1 METARPTFGILPGDI
16 FVNLLLITPLLG
28 FLCGIGF
35 YFYVIW
41 SSKNSRLTRVLYTL
55 LFPALFVLIVLPPL
69 YSVKTGYRHNANG
82 LGLTKLRLAISRSSN
97 DPAESAELLKILREW
112 RKNED
117 RDYRDLWNTLHNR
130 YQDKMSRVQMFP
142 EEIELKLPPDE
153 TPGCLPI
160 IKAPPIKPGPE
171 VDYSMVNGF
180 AERVDERKQRM
191 AEPYWRGKGIL
202 VTGKLNVE
210 GMKNVKR
217 VAAKTSFVTEDGVFA
232 QSVCIGKTLR
242 FVQHGYEPLDIHL
255 APERFRGIRS
265 FDVGNIVL
273 RKASPEHLSQIS
285 FTVELPR
292 GIKNALVTL
301 RNGNLPS
308 CSNDDGHECAAPTR
322 VVMEQF
328 RVEPGKKT
336 VITGLS
342 RIPYELEFTANN
354 CVRRTKYFN
363 GGIRSIDF
371 GTVALA
377 EAKEAVFRVLN
388 LKDKKPEWKKSKI
401 LIDGGNQ
408 SELNLTTYHI
418 GSNAYWYRIYLQPD
432 PKSEKIFGEFHWAPT
447 IFTDY
452 GRIQDGTTL
461 RPEALPQPIGK
472 FRQNVFLEPDH
483 LYRLESD
490 SFQLDLLIE
499 MLPTSERQPLMK

>member
-1 METARPTFGILPGDI
+1 MIHNALFFDPFPSL
-16 FVNLLLITPLLG
+16 FLIYLISIASTLG
-28 FLCGIGF
+28 FFCGIGF

-41 SSKNSRLTRVLYTL
+41 SSKNSRLIRILYTF
-55 LFPALFVLIVLPPL
+55 LFPVMFVLIVSPFL

-82 LGLTKLRLAISRSSN
+82 WGLAKLRVGISRSSIV
-97 DPAESAELLKILREW
+97 PAESAELLKILREW
-112 RKNED
+112 RKNEN
-117 RDYRDLWNTLHNR
+117 RDSRDLWNAIHKLYPEKTS
-130 YQDKMSRVQMFP
+130 QVQLRP
-142 EEIELKLPPDE
+142 EETDLKLPPDE
-153 TPGCLPI
+153 TSGCLPI

-171 VDYSMVNGF
+171 VDYSKVNGF
-180 AERVDERKQRM
+180 AERVAERKQRM

-210 GMKNVKR
+210 GLKDVKR

-242 FVQHGYEPLDIHL
+242 FIQHGYEPLDIHL
-255 APERFRGIRS
+255 APERFRGTRS

-292 GIKNALVTL
+292 GVKDALVTL

-308 CSNDDGHECAAPTR
+308 CSNDDGYECAAPTR

-328 RVEPGKKT
+328 RVAPGKKT
-336 VITGLS
+336 VISGLS

-388 LKDKKPEWKKSKI
+388 LKDKKPAWKKSKI

-408 SELNLTTYHI
+408 SELNLTTYQI
-418 GSNAYWYRIYLQPD
+418 GSNSYWYRIDLRPD
-432 PKSEKIFGEFHWAPT
+432 PNSEKIFGEFHWAPT
-447 IFTDY
+447 VFTDY

-461 RPEALPQPIGK
+461 RPDALPQPIGK
-472 FRQNVFLEPDH
+472 FSQNVFLETGH

-499 MLPTSERQPLMK
+499 MLPTPERQPLMK